1 MQTWMSTAAPREG
14 TPSSVP
20 GLPLRSHGSTILV
33 GVGIIVGSLVL
44 GGLTSLAQ
52 GFLPDSLSSLTNSP
66 SGWTLLTVVMISIP
80 HPRLLPAACLG
91 AASFV
96 CLVLGYT
103 FVSDLRGLTYNPAFW
118 CAIGLVAG
126 PAVGWSTAAAW
137 DARRLLNVLGSSL
150 IAGIAIT
157 DAVYGLTVVSDTTS
171 PVYWWI
177 AGVAGVAFLGLV
189 VRRQRL
195 TWTYVA
201 LQIGLTIAWVAL
213 GTVGYSV
220 INGG

>member
-1 MQTWMSTAAPREG
+1 MTSTVAPHH
-14 TPSSVP
+14 
-20 GLPLRSHGSTILV
+20 LRSRGRTVFV
-33 GVGIIVGSLVL
+33 GAWIIVGSLTL

-52 GFLPDSLSSLTNSP
+52 GFLPDSLTSLANSP
-66 SGWTLLTVVMISIP
+66 SGWTLLTVIMISIP
-80 HPRLLPAACLG
+80 RLRLVPAACLG
-91 AASFV
+91 AVSFV

-118 CAIGLVAG
+118 CAVGLVAG
-126 PAVGWSTAAAW
+126 PAVGWSTSASF

-189 VRRQRL
+189 ALRRQL
-195 TWTYVA
+195 AGPYVA
-201 LQIGLTIAWVAL
+201 IQIGLTLAWVAL
-213 GTVGYSV
+213 GTVGYAV
-220 INGG
+220 LNGR

>member
-1 MQTWMSTAAPREG
+1 MSSTSATRH
-14 TPSSVP
+14 S
-20 GLPLRSHGSTILV
+20 RSRGRTVFV
-33 GVGIIVGSLVL
+33 GAWIIVGSLVL

-52 GFLPDSLSSLTNSP
+52 GFLPDSLRSLANSP
-66 SGWTLLTVVMISIP
+66 SGWTLLTVILISIP
-80 HPRLLPAACLG
+80 QLRLLPAACLG
-91 AASFV
+91 AVSFV

-118 CAIGLVAG
+118 CAVGLIAG
-126 PAVGWSTAAAW
+126 PAVGWSTSASF

-177 AGVAGVAFLGLV
+177 SGVAGVAFLGLV
-189 VRRQRL
+189 ALRRQL
-195 TWTYVA
+195 PGPYVA
-201 LQIGLTIAWVAL
+201 LQIGLTLAWVAL
-213 GTVGYSV
+213 GTVGYAV
-220 INGG
+220 LNGR